1 MVNGTPKSRPW
12 MTIVLIVSLGL
23 NLFLGSLMIGRW
35 LSGPPHRH
43 APFARTERA
52 PGAEANRFLERMAS
66 ALPQEH
72 RAGFE
77 ATFERH
83 GERLGRAANEA
94 REAREQVREALRKEP
109 FDRAELD
116 RAFETLRG
124 RNNALQQEIQNAIA
138 EGAAA
143 LPPDARER
151 LADWRAHG
159 RRR

>member
-1 MVNGTPKSRPW
+1 L
-12 MTIVLIVSLGL
+12 TIALIVSLGL

-35 LSGPPHRH
+35 FSGPPHRP

-66 ALPQEH
+66 ALPREH

-83 GERLGRAANEA
+83 RDGLARAAGEA
-94 REAREQVREALRKEP
+94 RKAREQVRGALRKEP

-116 RAFETLRG
+116 RAFAALRA
-124 RNNALQQEIQNAIA
+124 RNNALQMEIQSAIA
-138 EGAAA
+138 EGAAG

-159 RRR
+159 RGR

>member
-35 LSGPPHRH
+35 LSGPPHRP

-66 ALPQEH
+66 DLPREH

-83 GERLGRAANEA
+83 RERLGRAAGEA
-94 REAREQVREALRKEP
+94 RQARDHVREALRKEP
-109 FDRAELD
+109 FDRAELE
-116 RAFETLRG
+116 RAFEGLRA
-124 RNNALQQEIQNAIA
+124 RNNALQQEIQSAIV

-159 RRR
+159 RGR